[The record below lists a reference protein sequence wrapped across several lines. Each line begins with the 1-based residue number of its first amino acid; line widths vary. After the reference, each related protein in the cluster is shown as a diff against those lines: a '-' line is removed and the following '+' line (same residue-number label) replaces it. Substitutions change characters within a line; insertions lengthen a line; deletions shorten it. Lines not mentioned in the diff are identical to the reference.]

1 MPQICSRWI
10 HAKYF
15 HITIIL
21 IISGILYLLGN
32 AGLAITDPVESNYA
46 LTAKEMLLNQNYFS
60 PQIFNHY
67 WYDKPIFY
75 YVELIISYKLFGI
88 SNFGARFFSAHLILK
103 RKG

>member
-1 MPQICSRWI
+1 MPQICSKWI

-46 LTAKEMLLNQNYFS
+46 LTAKEMLLHQNYFS

-67 WYDKPIFY
+67 
-75 YVELIISYKLFGI
+75 
-88 SNFGARFFSAHLILK
+88 
-103 RKG
+103 